1 MRATKPPCPSK
12 GRFVPTRPRPSDSPV
27 PRFETAIRIR
37 IGHPTKEV
45 SRPASLKPVSSDS
58 AQNVLR
64 ARRLES
70 GEPRGEFRLVQI
82 RRPTQ
87 RSFYPC
93 TCLTEP
99 WRRKPWTSGSLHPT
113 QQRLSGHRHAQLR
126 SPDKFAKP
134 VSQYEVQTRNRWPA
148 RICGCAFHTAPWQLQ
163 HFFRRIRRCRCF
175 LCAQRFLITTIIV
188 QETREKRFSIITF
201 YERRIRRILPALLL
215 VITVCTPF
223 VWIWALPHQLRDFS
237 QSIIA
242 TLTFLSNVL
251 FWRETGYFSI
261 SAEVKPLLHT
271 WNLAVEEQYCVVFP
285 ILAALALRRGLK
297 FTFWPLVAR
306 LLDDW
311 SSSDCLLDEPESSW

>member
-1 MRATKPPCPSK
+1 
-12 GRFVPTRPRPSDSPV
+12 
-27 PRFETAIRIR
+27 
-37 IGHPTKEV
+37 
-45 SRPASLKPVSSDS
+45 
-58 AQNVLR
+58 
-64 ARRLES
+64 
-70 GEPRGEFRLVQI
+70 
-82 RRPTQ
+82 
-87 RSFYPC
+87 
-93 TCLTEP
+93 
-99 WRRKPWTSGSLHPT
+99 
-113 QQRLSGHRHAQLR
+113 
-126 SPDKFAKP
+126 
-134 VSQYEVQTRNRWPA
+134 
-148 RICGCAFHTAPWQLQ
+148 
-163 HFFRRIRRCRCF
+163 
-175 LCAQRFLITTIIV
+175 V

-271 WNLAVEEQYCVVFP
+271 WNLAVEEQYYVVLP